1 MLENHLFSLTALLIF
16 KNLMKLVGG
25 ESNECHLEMLIDV
38 LASGTFLNAASQY
51 KAVTMSNSSIQ
62 I

>member
-1 MLENHLFSLTALLIF
+1 MIKVTISTESYNVGKSPLEF
-16 KNLMKLVGG
+16 
-25 ESNECHLEMLIDV
+25 ESNECHLETLIDV